1 MESALIDPLAGSAGR
16 FQKENP
22 MARSRMSAKTMR
34 NLAPVLIPLVTRVA
48 IPMAV
53 RSLKGKNGAR
63 EAFEDTRDQLG
74 KNLKRTRSEFDDIRD
89 EAIDRGQQLYGEALK
104 HGTEL
109 LDMLAAKGVGVAEEW
124 SSALKPRRRGF
135 PFGKVLAAAAVVGV
149 GVMLFNR
156 K

>member
-1 MESALIDPLAGSAGR
+1 
-16 FQKENP
+16 

-63 EAFEDTRDQLG
+63 EAFEETREQLG
-74 KNLKRTRSEFDDIRD
+74 KNLKRTRSDFDDIRD

-104 HGTEL
+104 HGSEL
-109 LDMLAAKGVGVAEEW
+109 LDMLASKGVDVADEW
-124 SSALKPRRRGF
+124 SKALKPKRRGF
-135 PFGKVLAAAAVVGV
+135 PFGKVLAMAAVVGV
-149 GVMLFNR
+149 GVMVLNR

>member
-1 MESALIDPLAGSAGR
+1 MESALIDPLAVCTGGI
-16 FQKENP
+16 QKEYP
-22 MARSRMSAKTMR
+22 MARSRMSAQTIR

-63 EAFEDTRDQLG
+63 EAFEETREQLG
-74 KNLKRTRSEFDDIRD
+74 KNLKRTRSDFDDIRE

-109 LDMLAAKGVGVAEEW
+109 LDMLAAKGVDVAEEW
-124 SSALKPRRRGF
+124 SNALKPKRRGF
-135 PFGKVLAAAAVVGV
+135 PFGKVLAVAAVVGI
-149 GVMLFNR
+149 GVMLLNR

>member
-1 MESALIDPLAGSAGR
+1 MAGTAGS
-16 FQKENP
+16 FQKEYP

-53 RSLKGKNGAR
+53 RSFKGKNGAR

-109 LDMLAAKGVGVAEEW
+109 LDMLAAKGVNVAEDW
-124 SSALKPRRRGF
+124 SKALKPRRRGF
-135 PFGKVLAAAAVVGV
+135 PFGKMLAVVAVVGL
-149 GVMLFNR
+149 GVALYNNR
-156 K
+156 